1 MKLSWWTLWVTHMS
15 NLSNW
20 KFSHLS
26 QTLSSFP
33 YRSIPDGKFPYQ
45 WSLFNFQCIRK
56 ASLFILDHIPG
67 NVISCKILITNNRDN
82 FLMENITLGC
92 IDYCSEIYLW
102 SQVFHANQKFFC
114 FLKNLKFTILQKR
127 VWLSRHGQ
135 GTRIKHGQCIKV
147 MKIDF
152 LVVELLLSEFAKS
165 SFNPQVARSSFIGI
179 TQLLWVLFY
188 RMR

>member
-1 MKLSWWTLWVTHMS
+1 MKLSWWTLWVTHTN

-92 IDYCSEIYLW
+92 IDCCSEIYLW
-102 SQVFHANQKFFC
+102 SQVFLPCKPEI
-114 FLKNLKFTILQKR
+114 FLFPEKSEIYHSAKKGLIKQA
-127 VWLSRHGQ
+127 W
-135 GTRIKHGQCIKV
+135 TRDKDKAWT
-147 MKIDF
+147 M
-152 LVVELLLSEFAKS
+152 
-165 SFNPQVARSSFIGI
+165 
-179 TQLLWVLFY
+179 Y
-188 RMR
+188 